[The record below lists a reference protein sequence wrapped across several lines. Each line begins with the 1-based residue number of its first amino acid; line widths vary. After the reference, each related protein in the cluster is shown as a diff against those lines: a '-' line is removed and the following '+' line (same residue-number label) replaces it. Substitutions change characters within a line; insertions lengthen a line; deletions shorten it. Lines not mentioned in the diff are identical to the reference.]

1 MRLRPYSTGRVAS
14 SKGRIA
20 HFFPTAKHPTH
31 VWRAQRYAAAQEEAR
46 GWQTH
51 PQAAS
56 LRSAAD
62 FRWPGDWFPAAR
74 SRQRT
79 LHCHLGPTNSGKT
92 HAALDKLLA
101 AERGVYCAPLRLLA
115 GEMWQRLNA
124 AGRPCS
130 LRTGEYTMGPLPKD
144 TPSPSPPKDA
154 HSGRLEGGGEE
165 GRLGDGVKFFP
176 STADS
181 SWRDAPLLACTVEM
195 LELDRPWDVA
205 IIDEIQLLA
214 DEQRGWAFTQALL
227 GVNASNV
234 HVCGEEAALPLLE
247 RIAASLGERLFIHR
261 YNRLSPL
268 NIAETSLRGKLSA
281 LRPGDCVVAFS
292 RGHIFSLKEEIEA
305 VRKTRC
311 AVVYG
316 TLPMEN
322 RTGQARAFNERA
334 DGYEILVA
342 SDAVGLGLN
351 LNIQRI
357 VFATL
362 KQPGGKEVMVER
374 DSFSKSTIPSSGS
387 THMRPVPLSKI
398 KQIAGRA
405 GRFGFGT
412 DAVGGEVTCLEEAC
426 MEELRKA
433 MAIPLPPYE
442 RAGLQPL
449 PAQYERLHEAFPTLS
464 LCTLLGLT
472 EQAGRFEDSLFTPC
486 ISPDML
492 LLAYS
497 LGGAFPTLTL
507 HQQLT
512 LAAAPVAMRCHFNVN
527 TFRDLV
533 THLALNS
540 PCPLQFDMRQYGGA
554 RANLGIVESFYRA
567 LDLYLWLAQ
576 RFPEIFVDGLAA
588 RERQVALTA
597 QITRLLGRLTRSR
610 LDEAIQGATTTTT
623 ITTGGSSNNQ
633 QDTLADSDGMGRL
646 STIDRVIEGLS
657 KL

>member
-1 MRLRPYSTGRVAS
+1 MRLHHYSTGGAAP
-14 SKGRIA
+14 SKSRI
-20 HFFPTAKHPTH
+20 HRFFPTAKHPVH
-31 VWRAQRYAAAQEEAR
+31 AWRANQHSAALEEAR
-46 GWQTH
+46 SWQTH

-56 LRSAAD
+56 LRSVAD

-74 SRQRT
+74 SRSRT

-92 HAALDKLLA
+92 HAAMGKLLA

-115 GEMWQRLNA
+115 GEMWERLNV

-130 LRTGEYTMGPLPKD
+130 LRTGEHTAGPLDAGTVDGD
-144 TPSPSPPKDA
+144 T
-154 HSGRLEGGGEE
+154 GGTA
-165 GRLGDGVKFFP
+165 
-176 STADS
+176 STAAGP
-181 SWRDAPLLACTVEM
+181 SWRHAPLLACTVEM

-205 IIDEIQLLA
+205 VIDEIQLLA
-214 DEQRGWAFTQALL
+214 DDQRGWAFTQALL
-227 GVNASNV
+227 GVNASDV
-234 HVCGEEAALPLLE
+234 YLCGEEAALPLLE
-247 RIAASLGERLFIHR
+247 RIAASLGERLLVHR
-261 YNRLSPL
+261 YERLSPL
-268 NIAETSLRGKLSA
+268 DVAKGSLGGKLTA

-316 TLPMEN
+316 ALPMEN

-334 DGYEILVA
+334 NGYEILVA

-362 KQPGGKEVMVER
+362 QQPGNGGTMMAY
-374 DSFSKSTIPSSGS
+374 PNAQASSS
-387 THMRPVPLSKI
+387 SHAHMRPVPMNKI

-405 GRFGFGT
+405 GRFGFGSGT
-412 DAVGGEVTCLEEAC
+412 GTGGEVACLEESC
-426 MEELRKA
+426 MDELRRA
-433 MAIPLPPYE
+433 LSTPLPPYE

-449 PAQYERLHEAFPTLS
+449 PVHYERLHEACPGLS
-464 LCTLLGLT
+464 LCALLGLT
-472 EQAGRFEDSLFTPC
+472 EQAGRFEEPLFAPC

-492 LLAYS
+492 VLAYS
-497 LGGAFPTLTL
+497 LGGAFPSLSL
-507 HQQLT
+507 RQQIT

-533 THLALNS
+533 THLAAGGS
-540 PCPLQFDMRQYGGA
+540 PCPLQFDMRQYGSA
-554 RANLGIVESFYRA
+554 RASLGVVESFYRA

-576 RFPEIFVDGLAA
+576 RFPDVFVDGPAA

-597 QITRLLGRLTRSR
+597 QITRLLGRLTRSH
-610 LDEAIQGATTTTT
+610 LDTAIGGNSSGTT
-623 ITTGGSSNNQ
+623 
-633 QDTLADSDGMGRL
+633 TLADADGIGRI
-646 STIDRVIEGLS
+646 SAIDRVINDLS

>member
-1 MRLRPYSTGRVAS
+1 MKLRHYSTSRIPP
-14 SKGRIA
+14 SKSRLN

-46 GWQTH
+46 SWQAH
-51 PQAAS
+51 PQAS
-56 LRSAAD
+56 LLPSAAD

-74 SRQRT
+74 SRPRT

-92 HAALDKLLA
+92 HAALDNLLA

-115 GEMWQRLNA
+115 GEMWERLNA

-130 LRTGEYTMGPLPKD
+130 LRTGEYTMGPLPKNMS
-144 TPSPSPPKDA
+144 SPSEDSS
-154 HSGRLEGGGEE
+154 SGTGVREGRMIGGG
-165 GRLGDGVKFFP
+165 GKLTS
-176 STADS
+176 STATDS

-205 IIDEIQLLA
+205 IIDEIQLFA

-227 GVNASNV
+227 GVNASTV

-247 RIAASLGERLFIHR
+247 RIAASLGERLHIHQ
-261 YNRLSPL
+261 YKRLSPL
-268 NIAETSLRGKLSA
+268 KIAETSLGGKLTA

-334 DGYEILVA
+334 DGYELLVA

-362 KQPGGKEVMVER
+362 KQPGGKELMVGN
-374 DSFSKSTIPSSGS
+374 SIPKSTLPSSGP
-387 THMRPVPLSKI
+387 THLRPIPLNKI

-412 DAVGGEVTCLEEAC
+412 DGVGGGEVTCLEESC
-426 MEELRKA
+426 MDELRRA
-433 MAIPLPPYE
+433 MTIPLPPYE

-449 PAQYERLHEAFPTLS
+449 PAQYEQLHEAFPTLS
-464 LCTLLGLT
+464 LCALLGLT

-486 ISPDML
+486 ISSDMF

-497 LGGAFPTLTL
+497 LGGAFPALPL
-507 HQQLT
+507 RQQLT

-533 THLALNS
+533 THLALGS
-540 PCPLQFDMRQYGGA
+540 PCPLQFDMRQYGSA
-554 RANLGIVESFYRA
+554 RASLGIVESFYRA

-576 RFPEIFVDGLAA
+576 RFPETFVDGVAA

-597 QITRLLGRLTRSR
+597 QISRLLGRLTRMR
-610 LDEAIQGATTTTT
+610 LDEAIKGADTSNTIITTTT
-623 ITTGGSSNNQ
+623 SSNRHH
-633 QDTLADSDGMGRL
+633 DTLADSDGIGRL